1 MPDTRKSKPSTGVE
15 AVELLRLNITS
26 VYMGNTAAVDRVIVC
41 VLARGHLL
49 IEDVPGVG
57 KTVLANTL
65 ARSVRCSFTRIQCT
79 PDLLPSDI
87 VGVSIYDRD
96 KGIFEFKKG
105 PIFHNIV
112 LADEINRTTPR
123 TQSALLEAMNEST
136 VSMDGQIMKLP
147 QPFMVVAT
155 QNPYEFEGTYFLP
168 ENQLDRFLMRISLG
182 YPAPDDEAR
191 IIDQQPARTTLT
203 ELEPVLTAE
212 ELVELQNQ
220 VDRVTLD
227 RALIDYIIALAEAT
241 RHNDDLQI
249 GISPR
254 GALALAQ
261 AARATALMH
270 GRDYCVPEDIV
281 SNVLPVCA
289 HRVISKTYMHAGD
302 TATTRRIIQQVMET
316 VPSPA

>member
-1 MPDTRKSKPSTGVE
+1 MTTKSTKPTVGTE
-15 AVELLRLNITS
+15 AIDRLRPNITS
-26 VYMGNTAAVDRVIVC
+26 VYMGNAAAVDRVIVC
-41 VLARGHLL
+41 LLARGHLL

-57 KTVLANTL
+57 KTVLANAL

-87 VGVSIYDRD
+87 IGVSIYDREQ
-96 KGIFEFKKG
+96 GVFEFKKG
-105 PIFHNIV
+105 PIFNNTV

-123 TQSALLEAMNEST
+123 PQPAPLAAMNAT
-136 VSMDGQIMKLP
+136 PVPGGGRAMARRRP
-147 QPFMVVAT
+147 APRVAT

-182 YPAPDDEAR
+182 YPAPDDESR
-191 IIDQQPARTTLT
+191 IIEQQPARTTLAG
-203 ELEPVLTAE
+203 LQPVLTGE
-212 ELVELQNQ
+212 ELVELQEQ
-220 VDRVTLD
+220 VDRINMD

-241 RHNDDLQI
+241 RQNDYLQI

-254 GALALAQ
+254 GSLALAQ

-289 HRVISKTYMHAGD
+289 HRVISKTYMQSGD

>member
-1 MPDTRKSKPSTGVE
+1 MADAQESKPSIGIE
-15 AVELLRLNITS
+15 AVERLRPNITS
-26 VYMGNTAAVDRVIVC
+26 VYMGNTAAVDRVIIC

-87 VGVSIYDRD
+87 LGVSIYDREQ
-96 KGIFEFKKG
+96 GTFQFKKG
-105 PIFHNIV
+105 PIFNNIV

-136 VSMDGQIMKLP
+136 VSMDGQTMKLP
-147 QPFMVVAT
+147 QPFMIVAT

-191 IIDQQPARTTLT
+191 IIEQQPSRSTLA
-203 ELEPVLTAE
+203 ELKPVLTAE
-212 ELVELQNQ
+212 ELVELQNM

-227 RALIDYIIALAEAT
+227 PALINYIIALAAAT

-270 GRDYCVPEDIV
+270 GRDYCIPEDIV
-281 SNVLPVCA
+281 SNILPVCA

>member
-1 MPDTRKSKPSTGVE
+1 
-15 AVELLRLNITS
+15 
-26 VYMGNTAAVDRVIVC
+26 MGNTAAVDRVIVC
-41 VLARGHLL
+41 VLARGHVL

-57 KTVLANTL
+57 KTVLANAL

-87 VGVSIYDRD
+87 IGVSVYNRD
-96 KGIFEFKKG
+96 LGTFEFKRG
-105 PIFHNIV
+105 PVFHNIV
-112 LADEINRTTPR
+112 LTDEINRTTPR

-136 VSMDGQIMKLP
+136 VSVDGQILPLP

-191 IIDQQPARTTLT
+191 IIETQPARTTLAA
-203 ELEPVLTAE
+203 LEPVMTAE
-212 ELVELQNQ
+212 DVAALQDEA
-220 VDRVTLD
+220 DRVRMD
-227 RALIDYIIALAEAT
+227 RALVDYIIAIAKAT
-241 RHNDDLQI
+241 RENDDLQI

-261 AARATALMH
+261 AARATALMNA
-270 GRDYCVPEDIV
+270 RDYCVPEDIV

-302 TATTRRIIQQVMET
+302 TATTRRIIQQVLET